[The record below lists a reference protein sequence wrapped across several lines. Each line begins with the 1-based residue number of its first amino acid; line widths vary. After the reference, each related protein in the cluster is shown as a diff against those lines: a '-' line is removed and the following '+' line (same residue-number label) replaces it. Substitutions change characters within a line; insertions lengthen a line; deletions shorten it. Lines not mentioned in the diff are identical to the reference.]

1 MSDPLLPDGITIQ
14 SGRTVDEQP
23 AVHIDLGRLLE
34 LNENELRLTVALV
47 LPVRQAKAFASLIL
61 RQAQEIERHGLRVVS
76 DEDGA

>member
-1 MSDPLLPDGITIQ
+1 MSDSLLPDGITIS
-14 SGRTVDEQP
+14 SGKTLEEQP
-23 AVHIDLGRLLE
+23 AVCIDLGKLLE
-34 LNENELRLTVALV
+34 LSDAGIRVTISLV